1 MHRLT
6 KFAALVCLLGIA
18 MLAVG
23 QDQPPQK
30 KIDPKTLPKSD
41 ASGNPIRYSS
51 KTGHVSNYDE
61 AKVKPYTL
69 PELLKMANGEP
80 VKDAG
85 MWFKKRRPEILKLF
99 ATEIFGRIPDN
110 APKVKWEV
118 ASIDEKAAD
127 GTAILKKV
135 VGTMSDKSDAPKI
148 HLTLYVPASA
158 KGPVP
163 VILIIGGGGGGKF
176 GAGKGAPAKAGLG
189 GTPGQILAKGF
200 AYAGFSH
207 TEV

>member
-85 MWFKKRRPEILKLF
+85 MWFKKRRPEILNLF

-118 ASIDEKAAD
+118 VSTDNNAAN
-127 GTAILKKV
+127 GMATMKKI
-135 VGTMSDKSDAPKI
+135 VGTMGDKPNAPKMNLGLLI
-148 HLTLYVPASA
+148 PANA

-163 VILIIGGGGGGKF
+163 VVLVIGFGIGGGKAPAG
-176 GAGKGAPAKAGLG
+176 GKGAPGKGPPVAK
-189 GTPGQILAKGF
+189 
-200 AYAGFSH
+200 
-207 TEV
+207 